1 MENKQS
7 YKILF
12 FGDITGKPGRIAVR
26 DFLSSLPEDNRPDFV
41 VANVE
46 NASHG
51 FGLTKKNYDELRAY
65 GIDCFT
71 SGNHIWDKKDI
82 LEYIKE
88 DETLVRPINYPKDT
102 LGMGC
107 RVFEKSNKK
116 IAVINALGQVF
127 MPPVNSPW
135 ETIKAEVDKLRNNVD
150 IIIVDFHAEASA
162 EKIALGRYLSEQGV
176 GLFVGTHTHVQTADE
191 QIFNNMAYI
200 TDVGFCG
207 CPDGVIG
214 MDYSTSVNRFLNAV
228 PVRYEVADSGRTQ
241 VNAVEVVFEDNVPVE
256 ITRLKFIS
264 DKAKVSENSSML
276 GGEDNEG

>member
-26 DFLSSLPEDNRPDFV
+26 DFLSSINAEDKPDFV

-51 FGLTKKNYDELRAY
+51 FGLTKKNYEELKSY

-71 SGNHIWDKKDI
+71 SGNHIWDKRDI
-82 LEYIKE
+82 LDYIEE
-88 DETLVRPINYPKDT
+88 DEILVRPINYPKET
-102 LGMGC
+102 LGFGC
-107 RVFEKSNKK
+107 RVFDKGGKR

-135 ETIKAEVDKLRNNVD
+135 ETIKESVEKLKGTVD
-150 IIIVDFHAEASA
+150 IIIVDFHAEATA
-162 EKIALGRYLSEQGV
+162 EKLALGRYLSEYGV

-191 QIFNNMAYI
+191 QIFNNMGYI

-214 MDYSTSVNRFLNAV
+214 MEYSTSVNRFINAI
-228 PVRYEVADSGRTQ
+228 PARYEVAETGRVQ
-241 VNAVEVVFEDNVPVE
+241 VNAVKVVFENNLPVK
-256 ITRLKFIS
+256 IDRLNYIYNKS
-264 DKAKVSENSSML
+264 YVSEYPSTL
-276 GGEDNEG
+276 GGEDNES